1 MTLTNPLVSQQLIEI
16 VQERTEKRVK
26 RKEAENIEEKKL
38 RKRLQARRDS
48 KNYREREKRRRE
60 YITKR
65 IKLLQLLMPHATAH
79 YHVTKLL
86 V

>member
-1 MTLTNPLVSQQLIEI
+1 MA
-16 VQERTEKRVK
+16 QEKTEKRVK
-26 RKEAENIEEKKL
+26 RKEAENIEEKKM

-65 IKLLQLLMPHATAH
+65 IKLLQMLMPNATSV
-79 YHVTKLL
+79 YHVSNTRNAQWTRS
-86 V
+86 